1 MYETVTGVVP
11 LLFLKKEEEEEK
23 EEEIAEFSRGGV
35 DSEQLPYSY
44 MIVTTQVRNRSIL
57 HYSHV
62 PIRAGK
68 SAPQD
73 RG

>member
-44 MIVTTQVRNRSIL
+44 M
-57 HYSHV
+57 
-62 PIRAGK
+62 
-68 SAPQD
+68 
-73 RG
+73 